1 MNLLLP
7 FITSLLTGGHQKVS
21 YGKWAATLI
30 ALLSFSVGCIFAGSG
45 LYHYLL
51 PQWGKAISLSAI
63 GGGCLVISILFLAVR
78 HFLKPPPSAW
88 RESATHLEKNLSEA
102 LKQVVNVKEV
112 LQILRPYLSLKS
124 LGALFVIGVVL
135 AFYLGNSGREPK
147 GRTKGN

>member
-7 FITSLLTGGHQKVS
+7 FITSLLTGEPQKPS
-21 YGKWAATLI
+21 YGKWAATLV
-30 ALLSFSVGCIFAGSG
+30 ALLSFIMGCIFAGSS

-51 PQWGKAISLSAI
+51 PQWGKPLSLSVI
-63 GGGCLVISILFLAVR
+63 GGVCLMISVLFFAVR
-78 HFLKPPPSAW
+78 YFLKPPPSLW
-88 RESATHLEKNLSEA
+88 RESASHLEKNLSET

-124 LGALFVIGVVL
+124 LGAVFAIGVVL